1 MQLSNL
7 EQRLAGRWTLH
18 THIGDKVFEDQLN
31 LAQDPQDSSELQG
44 TLSVPGGFTAPVL
57 DLDAECGD
65 RFEFSIEPDEGQGK
79 FRVNY
84 EAQFD
89 PKEAMFVGF
98 LRMADG
104 KLLGGFVAEP
114 NPEPPTR

>member
-1 MQLSNL
+1 MQLSPL

-18 THIGDKVFEDQLN
+18 THIGDRVFQDELRLAEDPK
-31 LAQDPQDSSELQG
+31 DRSELQG

-57 DLDAECGD
+57 DLDAENGD

-84 EAQFD
+84 QAQFD
-89 PKEAMFVGF
+89 PNEPMFVGF
-98 LRMADG
+98 LHLADG
-104 KLLGGFVAEP
+104 KLLGGFVAKP
-114 NPEPPTR
+114 VSAATG